1 MHSVRESE
9 GNRTPSPSVPT
20 YVLTSSASEKM
31 KPLSRAGAWAAAV
44 REHDVVLRDYV
55 QRLHAVPDDRWSAP
69 RGEGRWSAA
78 QEALHVA
85 MAYEIGIAACDGSA
99 GMRLV
104 SPPVVAWLSR
114 TLLLPV
120 MLRLRFFPPNAPA
133 PRELRPNGA
142 DAAALPRD
150 DLIARLLASA
160 DRATNALRD
169 ADARRPP
176 IHVMHAYF
184 GPLRPLAA
192 FRLLTAHTRHHA
204 RIGMACPEQNARNG
218 RKGRITRIG

>member
-1 MHSVRESE
+1 M
-9 GNRTPSPSVPT
+9 
-20 YVLTSSASEKM
+20 
-31 KPLSRAGAWAAAV
+31 
-44 REHDVVLRDYV
+44 LRNYV
-55 QRLHAVPDDRWSAP
+55 QRLRAVREEQWATP
-69 RGEGRWSAA
+69 RAEGKWSAA

-85 MAYEIGIAACDGSA
+85 MAYEIGVAACDGRA
-99 GMRLV
+99 GMRPV

-133 PRELRPNGA
+133 PRELRPNEA
-142 DAAALPRD
+142 DAATIPRD

-160 DRATNALRD
+160 DRATNALRE

-192 FRLLTAHTRHHA
+192 FRLLTAHTQHHA
-204 RIGMACPEQNARNG
+204 RIGMARLRTVADAGTHVQNRMHGKSGND
-218 RKGRITRIG
+218 

>member
-1 MHSVRESE
+1 
-9 GNRTPSPSVPT
+9 
-20 YVLTSSASEKM
+20 M
-31 KPLSRAGAWAAAV
+31 KPSSRAGAWAAAV
-44 REHDVVLRDYV
+44 REHDLVLRDYV
-55 QRLHAVPDDRWSAP
+55 QRLRVIHDEQWRAP
-69 RGEGRWSAA
+69 RAEGKWSVA

-85 MAYEIGIAACDGSA
+85 MAYEIGIAACEGSV

-114 TLLLPV
+114 NLLLPV

-133 PRELRPNGA
+133 PRELRPKEA
-142 DAAALPRD
+142 DADAIPRD
-150 DLIARLLASA
+150 DLIARLLMSA
-160 DRATNALRD
+160 DRATSALRE
-169 ADARRPP
+169 ADGRRPS

-204 RIGMACPEQNARNG
+204 RLGVARRTHGENRMHG
-218 RKGRITRIG
+218 TGGNC

>member
-1 MHSVRESE
+1 
-9 GNRTPSPSVPT
+9 
-20 YVLTSSASEKM
+20 M
-31 KPLSRAGAWAAAV
+31 KPPSRAGAWAAAV
-44 REHDVVLRDYV
+44 REHEVVLRDYV
-55 QRLHAVPDDRWSAP
+55 QRLHAVPDERWSAP
-69 RGEGRWSAA
+69 RAEGKWSAA

-85 MAYEIGIAACDGSA
+85 MAYEIGIAACGGSA
-99 GMRLV
+99 GMRPV

-133 PRELRPNGA
+133 PRELRPNGR
-142 DAAALPRD
+142 DAVAFPRD

-160 DRATNALRD
+160 DRATSALRE

-204 RIGMACPEQNARNG
+204 RIGMARLRTVADASAPA
-218 RKGRITRIG
+218 RKGMHGTGGTD